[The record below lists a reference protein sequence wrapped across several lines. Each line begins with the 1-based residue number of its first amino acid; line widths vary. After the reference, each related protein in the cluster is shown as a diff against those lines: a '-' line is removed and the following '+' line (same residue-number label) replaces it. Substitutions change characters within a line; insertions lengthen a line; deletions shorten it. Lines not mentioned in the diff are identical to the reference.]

1 MVSDDDAISQI
12 SGVDNKWDASSEEE
26 EGMLALVIV
35 KQQ

>member
-1 MVSDDDAISQI
+1 MVSGDDAISQI
-12 SGVDNKWDASSEEE
+12 SGVDNKWNASSEEE